1 MCRIECPALHPL
13 GSARALMLYPPA
25 RMLRQV
31 LEGHIRVRMFGV
43 GRIVEGIVK
52 DSLTKVRG
60 GGAGTPMWL
69 P

>member
-1 MCRIECPALHPL
+1 
-13 GSARALMLYPPA
+13 
-25 RMLRQV
+25 MLRQV

-60 GGAGTPMWL
+60 GAGTPMWL